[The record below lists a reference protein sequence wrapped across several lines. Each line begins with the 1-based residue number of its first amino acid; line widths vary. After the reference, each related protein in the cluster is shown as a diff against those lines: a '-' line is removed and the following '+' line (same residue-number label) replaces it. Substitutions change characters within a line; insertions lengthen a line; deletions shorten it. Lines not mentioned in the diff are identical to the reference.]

1 MREWFGGYVLF
12 ALLLPCCS
20 TANEVKSDLGSKV
33 QRCER
38 RGGGGDRKESE
49 LRHLRGLYGFGKA
62 FWLWL
67 WSGCD
72 EPLVLPGVVPD
83 GTLACPWMLLLL
95 LWVGCCRSSPPKWTG
110 VGICGGEEEDIFFCC
125 VFAFVAL
132 VVVVVGVVSED
143 EDVGEG

>member
-20 TANEVKSDLGSKV
+20 TTNETKSDLGSKV
-33 QRCER
+33 QR

-49 LRHLRGLYGFGKA
+49 LRDSRGLYGFGNA
-62 FWLWL
+62 FWL

-83 GTLACPWMLLLL
+83 GTLACPWIVLL

-110 VGICGGEEEDIFFCC
+110 VGICGGEEEDIFST
-125 VFAFVAL
+125 AAYL
-132 VVVVVGVVSED
+132 RLLHSSSSASGVVNED